1 MGIKKI
7 IVAFAILSL
16 FKCDEKWPINE
27 ELLSSASPDISGS
40 WSISSVEQ
48 NEIDISNNYNFDSFV
63 IVLNYANG
71 LPSDFS
77 INSDGPVPFPAM
89 QSTGSWYFDN
99 ELYPSKMYFVYGDT
113 AISTVDQPLLTTG
126 NDEFHLEFNLGCS
139 DVSYIY
145 HFTKNRIL

>member
-48 NEIDISNNYNFDSFV
+48 NEIDISNNYNFNSFV

-71 LPSDFS
+71 LRQIF
-77 INSDGPVPFPAM
+77 
-89 QSTGSWYFDN
+89 
-99 ELYPSKMYFVYGDT
+99 
-113 AISTVDQPLLTTG
+113 
-126 NDEFHLEFNLGCS
+126 
-139 DVSYIY
+139 
-145 HFTKNRIL
+145 R